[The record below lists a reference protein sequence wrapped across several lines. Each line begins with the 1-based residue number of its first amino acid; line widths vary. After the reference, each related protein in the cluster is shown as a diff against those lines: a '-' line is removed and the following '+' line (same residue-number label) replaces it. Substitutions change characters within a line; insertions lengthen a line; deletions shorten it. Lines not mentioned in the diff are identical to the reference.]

1 MSRAAK
7 PPRFVF
13 LLNRAQKALQRWI
26 ETRPQA
32 WDGISS
38 AQAGLLFFLTARDQA
53 TVGEIA
59 TALDVAPAAVT
70 NLSKRMEAAQLVA
83 RASDASDG
91 RVTRLHLTVTGQQ
104 ASAQAGAVLKE
115 LNQRLT
121 AGFSADEL
129 ATVERWLAHVHQLN
143 GDSSDSS
150 G

>member
-1 MSRAAK
+1 MSTRVQPR

-32 WDGISS
+32 WDGASS
-38 AQAGLLFFLTARDQA
+38 AQAGLLLFLASRSRA

-59 TALDVAPAAVT
+59 AALDVAPAAVT

-83 RASDASDG
+83 RASDARDG
-91 RVTRLHLTVTGQQ
+91 RITRLHLTAAGVQ
-104 ASAQAGAVLKE
+104 ASVHAGAVLKD

-121 AGFSADEL
+121 AGFSAAEL
-129 ATVERWLAHVHQLN
+129 ATVERWLAQVHQLD
-143 GDSSDSS
+143 GDDHD
-150 G
+150 

>member
-1 MSRAAK
+1 MTRAAK

-32 WDGISS
+32 WDGISA

-59 TALDVAPAAVT
+59 AALDVAPAAVT

-83 RASDASDG
+83 RTSDASDG
-91 RVTRLHLTVTGQQ
+91 RITRLHLTAAGVQ
-104 ASAQAGAVLKE
+104 ASAHAGAVLKD

-121 AGFSADEL
+121 AGFSAAEL

-143 GDSSDSS
+143 GDSSDGS

>member
-1 MSRAAK
+1 MTRAAK

-38 AQAGLLFFLTARDQA
+38 AQAGLLFFLTARNQA

-83 RASDASDG
+83 RTSDASDG
-91 RVTRLHLTVTGQQ
+91 RITRLHLTATGQQ

-129 ATVERWLAHVHQLN
+129 ATVERWLTHVQMMQE
-143 GDSSDSS
+143 DSK
-150 G
+150 